1 MDKILNLSGGEF
13 FTDPDF
19 RLSVVPTN
27 SEHRDRDWVNYTYV
41 PHRHDFAEMVL
52 VSGGAGIQNIDGI
65 DYPVRA
71 GDLFLLDGECEHFFR
86 KTGDFLLLNLLFDRA
101 TLKLPWSRFQR
112 CDGYNWF
119 FIVEPRLRS
128 PRAFRNRLHL
138 TVTQQKTL
146 ETMLEE
152 IRSHLRRNHPGDDM
166 RALASLVNVI
176 LYVAACC
183 EARDTVTEEMPPRIS
198 ATMAWLEKHFA
209 EAHTLEDL
217 ARRACMSP
225 RNFTRC
231 FRRGTGMSPIA
242 FLRHVRLRQA
252 AALLKNSSADIVEIA
267 QQCGYAD
274 SNYFT
279 KLFAQHYG
287 VPPAAFRRRGGAPTN
302 DWLGPRRA

>member
-1 MDKILNLSGGEF
+1 MGEILNLSGEEF
-13 FTDPDF
+13 FLDPDF
-19 RLSVVPTN
+19 RLSVVPAN
-27 SEHRDRDWVNYTYV
+27 SGYRERDWINYTYL

-52 VSGGAGIQNIDGI
+52 VSGGAGIQNIDGV

-71 GDLFLLDGECEHFFR
+71 GDLFLLDGECEHVFR
-86 KTGDFLLLNLLFDRA
+86 KTGDFSLVNLLFDRS
-101 TLKLPWSRFQR
+101 TLKLPWTRFQR

-146 ETMLEE
+146 ETMLED
-152 IRSHLRRNHPGDDM
+152 IRGHLRRDRPGDDM
-166 RALASLVNVI
+166 RALACLVDVI

-183 EARDTVTEEMPPRIS
+183 EARETVSEDMPPRIS
-198 ATMAWLEKHFA
+198 AAMTYLEKHFA
-209 EAHTLEDL
+209 EDYSLEEL

-231 FRRGTGMSPIA
+231 FRRGTGMSPLA

-252 AALLKNSSADIVEIA
+252 AALLKNSSADIAEVA

-287 VPPAAFRRRGGAPTN
+287 VPPAAFRRRSGSLPQ
-302 DWLGPRRA
+302 DS